1 MSQLQVDMKEWTDI
15 RKIESL
21 YQLLHGADQSLIQFD
36 FSGTSF
42 IDSVV
47 FQLLLS
53 IKRSLNT
60 KRQVAFVNIPD
71 CIRQDAMM
79 LGMNELFQPSLG

>member
-1 MSQLQVDMKEWTDI
+1 MDSLKVEMKEWTDI
-15 RKIESL
+15 RKIESF
-21 YQLLHGADQSLIQFD
+21 YKLLHGADQTLIQFD

-53 IKRSLNT
+53 IKRSYNT
-60 KRQVAFVNIPD
+60 TKKIVFENIPE
-71 CIRQDAMM
+71 CIRQDALM
-79 LGMNELFQPSLG
+79 LGMNDLF